1 MINMIAGNIFF
12 SYLRI
17 KQQLGYSVKNKIVNI
32 NNNLIFTLYVQGSKK
47 YPSTVHKHIE
57 KVISK
62 IKNKINLLDENT
74 FENMKNTVM
83 EQMLKIPLDLEK
95 KNDIYWSHLLG
106 YDYIFPKKQVQLYF
120 KELKNYDLEKFI
132 DKILEYRLSVQVNI
146 NFYC

>member
-1 MINMIAGNIFF
+1 MIAGNIFF